1 MKKFF
6 TTIPN
11 RIKAIY
17 LIWFAIHLSLLI
29 FSGNFLLKQSGRAET
44 FFWFRYDWT
53 HSFGFNWRNRMFD
66 VRVYDITEFIFY
78 LMIPIIIYAFI
89 KLWNKKDANKTDS
102 N

>member
-17 LIWFAIHLSLLI
+17 LIWVGIHLSLLI
-29 FSGNFLLKQSGRAET
+29 FSGNFLLKQSRNTEK
-44 FFWFRYDWT
+44 FFP
-53 HSFGFNWRNRMFD
+53 SFPWRPRWQD
-66 VRVYDITEFIFY
+66 TLWDIRIRVYDITEFIFY
-78 LMIPIIIYAFI
+78 LIIPIIIYAFI
-89 KLWNKKDANKTDS
+89 KLWNKKDAKEPNS